1 VIIVNTIMGKNL
13 IAIKQKNDVMQLTW
27 VINNI
32 CTNACSYCPTNLHE
46 GTNHHYEWKNAE
58 RFLNKLMSRHKKI
71 NLSISGG
78 EPTLSP
84 HLIDLVKMFHNKGHP
99 ISVTT
104 NGARS
109 VRYYEEISPYVNNF
123 SFSFHP
129 SFEDVNFKDKVMASN
144 KYSGTNVR
152 VMMDTRYWDRCVEV
166 YKSFAKESDVS
177 VEAVRLQ
184 DWDVGNMLGR
194 DYTADQDQWILDN
207 PYKSKNIDINTI
219 IKFVKRKKM
228 PILTFTQ
235 YHWDD
240 GTETR
245 QNPTDIINSG
255 LNDFRGWS
263 CNIGLESLFVHYD
276 GKIQRGNCRQG
287 TPVRWLGNINEP
299 ELIQW
304 PTEPEICVQK
314 ECHCSTDI
322 IISKKK
328 I

>member
-1 VIIVNTIMGKNL
+1 MTKKL
-13 IAIKQKNDVMQLTW
+13 IAITQDPKVMQLTW

-32 CTNACSYCPTNLHE
+32 CTNACSYCPKGLHD
-46 GTNHHYEWKNAE
+46 GKNHHYEWSNAKKFVNE
-58 RFLNKLMSRHKKI
+58 LMERHKKI
-71 NLSISGG
+71 NISIAGG

-84 HLIDLVKMFHNKGHP
+84 HLPELVKLFHDKGHTVT
-99 ISVTT
+99 VTT

-109 VRYYEEISPYVNNF
+109 PRYYEEISPYINGI

-129 SFEDVNFKDKVMASN
+129 SFEDTNFKEKVRAAN
-144 KYSGTNVR
+144 KYSNTSVR
-152 VMMDTRYWDRCVEV
+152 VMMDTRYWDRCVEIYQYYV
-166 YKSFAKESDVS
+166 KQADVS
-177 VEAVRLQ
+177 VESVRLQ
-184 DWDVGNMLGR
+184 DWGVGQTLGR
-194 DYTADQDQWILDN
+194 EYTTEQDQWILDN
-207 PYKSKNIDINTI
+207 PHISKNIDINTV
-219 IKFVKRKKM
+219 IKFIKRIKFKLPVLM
-228 PILTFTQ
+228 GCK

-240 GTETR
+240 GTISQ
-245 QNPTDIINSG
+245 QNSIDIINSG

-263 CNIGLESLFVHYD
+263 CDIGLESLFVHYEGD
-276 GKIQRGNCRQG
+276 IQRANCRQG
-287 TPVRWLGNINEP
+287 TPNRIIGNINKP